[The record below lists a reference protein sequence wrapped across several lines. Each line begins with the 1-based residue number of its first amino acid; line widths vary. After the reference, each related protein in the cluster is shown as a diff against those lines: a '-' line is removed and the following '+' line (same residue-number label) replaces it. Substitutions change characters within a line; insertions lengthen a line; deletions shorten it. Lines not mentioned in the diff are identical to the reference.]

1 MAIALAIL
9 LIVAAV
15 CDIRAHRIPN
25 VLSVF
30 GLALGLLRH
39 GCRSGGPGLLWSSE
53 GIVVACLA
61 LLPYALGA
69 LGAGDVK
76 LLGAVGALMGPVFL
90 LWTLLG
96 TIFFGA
102 FLAIIWAMTRGVLRE
117 TLINAAFG
125 LHLLGARAG
134 VAALASTSKAGRM
147 PLAPA
152 IALGAL
158 WAFWHLY
165 GQVMP

>member
-1 MAIALAIL
+1 MTVL
-9 LIVAAV
+9 LCVAAV
-15 CDIRAHRIPN
+15 CDIRTHRIPN
-25 VLSVF
+25 VLSIL
-30 GLALGLLRH
+30 GLALGLLWH
-39 GCRSGGPGLLWSSE
+39 GCHSGGSGLLWSFE
-53 GIVVACLA
+53 GIAVACLA
-61 LLPYALGA
+61 LLPYAQGA

-76 LLGAVGALMGPVFL
+76 LLGAVGALMGPIFL

-96 TIFFGA
+96 TVFIGA
-102 FLAIIWAMTRGVLRE
+102 FLAIIWAMRRGVLRE

-134 VAALASTSKAGRM
+134 VSALASTSKAGRM

-158 WAFWHLY
+158 WAFWRLHR
-165 GQVMP
+165 QIMP